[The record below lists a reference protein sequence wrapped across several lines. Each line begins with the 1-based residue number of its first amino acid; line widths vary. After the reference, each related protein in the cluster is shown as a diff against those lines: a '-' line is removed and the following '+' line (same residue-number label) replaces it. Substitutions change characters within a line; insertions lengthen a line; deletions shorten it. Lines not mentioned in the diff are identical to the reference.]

1 MLQLSLQMSGIAL
14 LLCAIGS
21 LINGTAGTV
30 GAATRDLALPLL
42 SKLREHSELNRQQ
55 LADES
60 MKAAI
65 AFAAAAAVTDLSAMA
80 MLMAVV
86 MFKARPAVQRL
97 TSQEDPMQAKAS
109 EFSSNMLAGVYA
121 PISLAMLL
129 LGSYLI
135 AASIAAV
142 LVAVLWPAQGGWS
155 AKRRVTK
162 FATI

>member
-42 SKLREHSELNRQQ
+42 SKLRERTELNRQQ

-60 MKAAI
+60 MKAAV
-65 AFAAAAAVTDLSAMA
+65 AFAAAAAVANLSAMA
-80 MLMAVV
+80 MLMAIVV
-86 MFKARPAVQRL
+86 FKARPAVQRL

-109 EFSSNMLAGVYA
+109 EFSTNMLAGVYA

-129 LGSYLI
+129 LGSYLM

-155 AKRRVTK
+155 AKRRATK
-162 FATI
+162 FAAI